1 MRHRAFSPRPDRE
14 LIPGADGSIAAAPP
28 ALATDR
34 GHIGDEAWE
43 RVAVLVYT
51 MGFVLVA
58 AVLLAALVSALA
70 A

>member
-14 LIPGADGSIAAAPP
+14 LIPGADGSIAAPP